1 MATQSF
7 EHMFDLTQG
16 SIIVIAS
23 HLLPLPAA
31 NRTGSSKKLSSPS
44 KPYSHAQSSYP
55 AGAKKGCP
63 DETLSQ
69 WMNAA
74 ELELTAFLHATAQVA
89 VGLPAP
95 EASDLWINVLNMTE
109 WNGDEPEQFFR
120 LISIMAAA
128 EVSEVLR
135 QV

>member
-1 MATQSF
+1 MASQSF

-31 NRTGSSKKLSSPS
+31 NRTGSAKKLSSRS
-44 KPYSHAQSSYP
+44 KSYSYAQP
-55 AGAKKGCP
+55 LRAVRANERCP

-74 ELELTAFLHATAQVA
+74 ELELTAFLQATAEVA
-89 VGLPAP
+89 VDLPVP
-95 EASDLWINVLNMTE
+95 KASDLWINVLNMTE
-109 WNGDEPEQFFR
+109 WNGDEPEHFFR
-120 LISIMAAA
+120 LISILAAA
-128 EVSEVLR
+128 EVSKVL
-135 QV
+135 QQA

>member
-1 MATQSF
+1 MASQSF

-31 NRTGSSKKLSSPS
+31 NRTGSAKKLSSRS
-44 KPYSHAQSSYP
+44 KSYSYARP
-55 AGAKKGCP
+55 LRAVGANERCP

-74 ELELTAFLHATAQVA
+74 ELELTAFLQATAEVA
-89 VGLPAP
+89 VDLPAP
-95 EASDLWINVLNMTE
+95 KASDLWINVLNMTE
-109 WNGDEPEQFFR
+109 WNGDEPEHFFR
-120 LISIMAAA
+120 LISILAAA
-128 EVSEVLR
+128 EVSKVL
-135 QV
+135 QQA